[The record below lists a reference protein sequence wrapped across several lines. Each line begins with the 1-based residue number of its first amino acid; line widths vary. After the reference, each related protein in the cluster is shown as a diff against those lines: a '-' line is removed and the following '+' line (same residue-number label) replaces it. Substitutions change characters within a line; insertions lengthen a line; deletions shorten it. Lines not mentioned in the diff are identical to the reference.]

1 MDPVTGLHHGDRERG
16 GVVVKEMCAFVGG
29 EEVGEEGGSFG
40 TGRSTVTLILLHIV
54 TITLLNM
61 TQAGWHISSLQSN
74 LLFGHRRVKQRGGEE
89 GKTRLFWFNAF
100 LDISLSEMT
109 CCSPFNVSENTL

>member
-1 MDPVTGLHHGDRERG
+1 METGREG
-16 GVVVKEMCAFVGG
+16 EGGG
-29 EEVGEEGGSFG
+29 EGDVCVCWGGGSFG
-40 TGRSTVTLILLHIV
+40 TGRSTVTFIPLHIV
-54 TITLLNM
+54 TITPLNM

-74 LLFGHRRVKQRGGEE
+74 LLFGHRRAKQRAGEE